1 MGKKWEKLPSFMA
14 ECFEVFE
21 VRCPVCGNKVTYI
34 GKTHA
39 PSHCFIC
46 DTELEIEKENET

>member
-1 MGKKWEKLPSFMA
+1 MKKWEKCPSFMA

-46 DTELEIEKENET
+46 DTELEIEKENDT